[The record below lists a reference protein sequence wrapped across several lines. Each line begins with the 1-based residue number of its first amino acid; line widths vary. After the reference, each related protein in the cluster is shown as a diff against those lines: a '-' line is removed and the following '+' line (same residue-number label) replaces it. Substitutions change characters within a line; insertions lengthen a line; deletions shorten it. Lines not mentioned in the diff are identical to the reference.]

1 MLNQRSK
8 SLIRALIYPIQFDR
22 NPVDGVE
29 RVLKLVVD
37 AGALG
42 ATPPEYLASTKAAL
56 ASSEKLSK
64 LIPQEHS
71 EKVIRRYLMK
81 IQQRLS
87 SIPGA
92 SSHSA
97 GKRGVTPAIPLPE
110 VAQNS

>member
-1 MLNQRSK
+1 MLDQRSK
-8 SLIRALIYPIQFDR
+8 SLIRALIYPIQFDG
-22 NPVDGVE
+22 NPVEGVE

-42 ATPPEYLASTKAAL
+42 ATPLEYLASTKAAL

-64 LIPQEHS
+64 LIPQGHS
-71 EKVIRRYLMK
+71 EKVIRRYLTK

-87 SIPGA
+87 LPPGRRA
-92 SSHSA
+92 HPA
-97 GKRGVTPAIPLPE
+97 GKRGVTPAIPIPE

>member
-1 MLNQRSK
+1 MLDQRSK

-42 ATPPEYLASTKAAL
+42 ATRLEYLASIKAGL
-56 ASSEKLSK
+56 ASSEKLAK
-64 LIPQEHS
+64 LIPQDHS
-71 EKVIRRYLMK
+71 EKAIRRYLMK

-87 SIPGA
+87 SIPGLGP
-92 SSHSA
+92 HSA
-97 GKRGVTPAIPLPE
+97 GKRGVTRAIPLPE

>member
-1 MLNQRSK
+1 MLDQRSK
-8 SLIRALIYPIQFDR
+8 SLIRALIYPIQFDG

-29 RVLKLVVD
+29 RVLKLVVE

-42 ATPPEYLASTKAAL
+42 ATPVEYLASTKAAL

-64 LIPQEHS
+64 LIPQSHS
-71 EKVIRRYLMK
+71 EKAIRRYLMK

-87 SIPGA
+87 LIPGL

-97 GKRGVTPAIPLPE
+97 AKRGETRGIP
-110 VAQNS
+110 

>member
-1 MLNQRSK
+1 MLDQRSK

-29 RVLKLVVD
+29 RVLKLVVE

-42 ATPPEYLASTKAAL
+42 ATPLEYLASTKAAL

-64 LIPQEHS
+64 LIPQGHS
-71 EKVIRRYLMK
+71 EKVIRRYLME

-87 SIPGA
+87 SVRGL
-92 SSHSA
+92 SSQSA
-97 GKRGVTPAIPLPE
+97 GKHRVTPAIRLPE
-110 VAQNS
+110 VSQNS

>member
-1 MLNQRSK
+1 MLDQRSK

-42 ATPPEYLASTKAAL
+42 VTPVEYLASTKAAL

-64 LIPQEHS
+64 LIPQGHS
-71 EKVIRRYLMK
+71 EKAIRRYLTK

-87 SIPGA
+87 PIPGL
-92 SSHSA
+92 SFHSA
-97 GKRGVTPAIPLPE
+97 GKRGVTRAIPLPE
-110 VAQNS
+110 AAQ